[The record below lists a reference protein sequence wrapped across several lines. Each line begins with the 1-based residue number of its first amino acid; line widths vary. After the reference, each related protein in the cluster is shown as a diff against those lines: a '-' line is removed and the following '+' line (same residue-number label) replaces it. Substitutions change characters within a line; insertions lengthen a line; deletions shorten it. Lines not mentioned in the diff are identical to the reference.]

1 MRKLLY
7 ILFVAVVV
15 GAWFSSCN
23 TNGCLE
29 NRNALPYAGF
39 YDSSTGSSITVDS
52 VEIYGLGMS
61 EDDPLSAAGERISA
75 LYLPMRSTQPTTGW
89 IFAYKWAY
97 LDSSI
102 YNDTIVFDYTST
114 PRFASEE
121 CGVIYDYHITQFTY
135 TKHLIDSV
143 VVSDSLITNIDTERI
158 HVYFRTSSGD
168 ESEEEET
175 GDEENEEDEGTADDE
190 TEEGGS
196 DE

>member
-7 ILFVAVVV
+7 ILFAVMASAV
-15 GAWFSSCN
+15 WFSSCN

-75 LYLPMRSTQPTTGW
+75 LYLPMRSTQSTTGW
-89 IFAYKWAY
+89 VFSYKWAY

-121 CGVIYDYHITQFTY
+121 CGVIYDYHITQFSY

-158 HVYFRTSSGD
+158 HVYFRTASEDESDEENEDEPDEQED
-168 ESEEEET
+168 ESEE
-175 GDEENEEDEGTADDE
+175 GGADE
-190 TEEGGS
+190 
-196 DE
+196 